1 MGSNHLRYYVGLLLV
16 VLALAPL
23 LSAPALAGTNTI
35 YAVAMPA
42 PAGYIITIG
51 HSGPDTVTR
60 LGYGGRYERYMASVY
75 ETGTVYALKV
85 PDSLVGREGVIYRL
99 ETRIIGGF
107 EPVLINGTDGA
118 YILDPYGYRIYM
130 STRPVLFGPP
140 ARPGAVVFD
149 ARSINTSVR
158 ATFIVF
164 ADDGWNTKLKVDGK
178 ETTLGDYIGVPRA
191 CIITH
196 TYANGTV
203 TGGFYDSVPC
213 FEKTRLLV
221 LASPERKTRV
231 LGAEVYDVIGFL
243 DNQSQVIVVFHQ
255 ASIGWLVRLGYFHPS
270 EYSTA
275 YHVLPASPYYHYY
288 YLTERGVRQV
298 RTVINASLASQP
310 GTCEIPDGYRLVY
323 SIAWRDPA
331 MINGS
336 LLPGELLVYTDGKH
350 YYYCHGDMGFYY
362 AAPTVENEKIYR
374 HLTGGLTVKASRP
387 IVLVLG
393 NGRVYTGTTVKV
405 PDYEL
410 DGNTPVLIAGFTP
423 TVLHVQVL
431 SPFRNVGFLIFL
443 SVIIV
448 SIVAVPLSVKER
460 SLPQYIRID
469 LDRLRVEPLR
479 TTDKYR
485 LLKKSEILLE
495 KKGYCPTLEEL
506 IRSGA
511 LPERRVLEKTGFD
524 QYYCKYEFKNRK
536 EEETETTLRE
546 LVELLRQGFFTF
558 RRLGKNKG
566 IAYTLHG
573 SLAIVYGVYI
583 DHECSDPAQL
593 IQRAVQENYTVTMA
607 YHQELAGII
616 IVSCDENRDALELAR
631 EKYAS
636 EQYTSTRVITVTRLD
651 TRKKQELIEAIVE
664 DITRIIRPLQDKK
677 AEKEEED

>member
-1 MGSNHLRYYVGLLLV
+1 MCNRLHNGILVLLLV
-16 VLALAPL
+16 LVPL
-23 LSAPALAGTNTI
+23 LSTPAVAGANTI

-60 LGYGGRYERYMASVY
+60 LGYDGHYKRYMAAVY
-75 ETGTVYALKV
+75 ETGAVYALKV
-85 PDSLVGREGVIYRL
+85 PDSLVGREGVIYKVKA
-99 ETRIIGGF
+99 EIIGGF

-118 YILDPYGYRIYM
+118 YILNPYGYKIYM

-140 ARPGAVVFD
+140 VRPGAIVFD
-149 ARSINTSVR
+149 AQTINTSIG
-158 ATFIVF
+158 ATYIVF
-164 ADDGWNTKLKVDGK
+164 AGDGWDTKLEVDGK
-178 ETTLGDYIGVPRA
+178 QTTLGDYLGVPRA
-191 CIITH
+191 CILTH
-196 TYANGTV
+196 TYTNGTV
-203 TGGFYDSVPC
+203 AGGFYDSVPC
-213 FEKTRLLV
+213 FEKTRLFV
-221 LASPERKTRV
+221 LASPEHKATV
-231 LGAEVYDVIGFL
+231 LGARVYDVIGFL
-243 DNQSQVIVVFHQ
+243 DNSSRVIVVFHR
-255 ASIGWLVRLGYFHPS
+255 ASIDWLVRLGYFHPS

-288 YLTERGVRQV
+288 YLTARGVRTLK
-298 RTVINASLASQP
+298 TVINASLASQP
-310 GTCEIPDGYRLVY
+310 GTCEIPGGYKLVY
-323 SIAWRDPA
+323 SIAWRDPFT
-331 MINGS
+331 INQR
-336 LLPGELLVYTDGKH
+336 LLPGELLVWTDGKH
-350 YYYCHGDMGFYY
+350 YYYCRGDMNFYY
-362 AAPTVENEKIYR
+362 TAPTVENEKIYR
-374 HLTGGLTVKASRP
+374 HLTGGLKVEASHP
-387 IVLVLG
+387 VVLVLG
-393 NGRVYTGTTVKV
+393 NGRVYSGTTVEV

-410 DGNTPVLIAGFTP
+410 EGNTPVLIAGSTP
-423 TVLHVQVL
+423 SILHVQVL
-431 SPFRNVGFLIFL
+431 SPFRNAGFLVFL
-443 SVIIV
+443 TVVVV
-448 SIVAVPLSVKER
+448 SIVAVPLSVKEK

-511 LPERRVLEKTGFD
+511 LPERRILEKTDFD
-524 QYYCKYEFKNRK
+524 QYYCKYEFRNRK
-536 EEETETTLRE
+536 EEETEKTLRE
-546 LVELLRQGFFTF
+546 LVELLREGFFTF

-583 DHECSDPAQL
+583 DHECSDPAEL

-616 IVSCDENRDALELAR
+616 IVSCSENRDALELAR

-651 TRKKQELIEAIVE
+651 NRKKQELIEAIVE
-664 DITRIIRPLQDKK
+664 DITRIIRPLQYKTTGK
-677 AEKEEED
+677 GEEA